1 MQFRDLKK
9 QYEVL
14 KKDIDK
20 EISEV
25 INSTSFILG
34 TKEQELETKLAE
46 YVGKKYCIGVGNGTD
61 ALELALIVMGVG
73 KNDAVFVPDFT
84 YIASAATICRVGAT
98 PVFVDIE
105 EDTFNIS
112 PKDLVKRIKKVKGEN
127 KLNPK
132 AIISVDLFGQPANYE
147 ELNIIANEYNL
158 KIVEDAAQG
167 FGGNINGKLAC
178 SFGDIAC
185 TSFFP
190 AKPLGCYGDGG
201 AIFTDDEKLDA
212 RLRSLRAGGKSP
224 EDKYDNREIGMNSRL
239 DTLQAAILIPKLKAF
254 IEYELKDVN
263 KVANWYTEKLNCCV
277 VIPKIKQGYYSS
289 WAQYTI
295 LLKDE
300 TERAKVQSKLKEN
313 NIPSMIYYPR
323 GMHQQYCFKDMK
335 LTDDDYPVTS
345 NVRKRCLSLP
355 LDPYKA
361 KEEIDLICNI
371 IKGELI

>member
-9 QYEVL
+9 QYEAL
-14 KKDIDK
+14 KKDIDY
-20 EISEV
+20 EMVNV
-25 INSTSFILG
+25 INSTSFIMG
-34 TKEQELETKLAE
+34 KKEKELENKLAE
-46 YVGKKYCIGVGNGTD
+46 YVGRKYCIGVGNGTD
-61 ALELALIVMGVG
+61 ALELALMVMNIG
-73 KNDAVFVPDFT
+73 KGNAIFVPDFT
-84 YIASAATICRVGAT
+84 YIASAAVICRVGAT

-105 EDTFNIS
+105 PDTFNIS
-112 PKDLVKRIKKVKGEN
+112 CNDLRN
-127 KLNPK
+127 KINEVLNDGKLIPK
-132 AIISVDLFGQPANYE
+132 AIIPVDLFGQPANYE

-277 VIPKIKQGYYSS
+277 VTPKIKQGYYSS

-355 LDPYKA
+355 LDPYKT